1 MAAEPVAREHVFRSS
16 SAQTTEAL
24 GEALGRALFPG
35 ALVALVGEL
44 GAGKTTLVRGL
55 ARGLGIERPVR
66 SPTFTRMQLLEGA
79 LPLAHFDAWRS
90 GSEALFGEGTE
101 FLAGEGVAVVEW
113 ADRVRAWLPRP
124 YLSIVLEHRGPTERR
139 IALGLVPAERGAGP
153 AAGEREDA
161 LRGALEAALAVPG
174 LEPVTGSEE

>member
-1 MAAEPVAREHVFRSS
+1 MAGERDQRVHVFVSHGP
-16 SAQTTEAL
+16 QTTEAL

-66 SPTFTRMQLLEGA
+66 SPTFTRMQLLEGKLA
-79 LPLAHFDAWRS
+79 LAHFDAWRS
-90 GSEALFGEGTE
+90 GSEALLGEGTE

-113 ADRVRAWLPRP
+113 ADRVAAWLPRP
-124 YLSIVLEHRGPTERR
+124 HIWIELEHLGPSERR
-139 IALGLVPAERGAGP
+139 ITLGLVRAERGAGP
-153 AAGEREDA
+153 AAGAREAA
-161 LRGALEAALAVPG
+161 LRSALEAALAVDG
-174 LEPVTGSEE
+174 LEPVTSSGE